1 MGWKQCKRFLRR
13 WNYKTF
19 IWLKKEIYAILKY
32 WVRGGIIMPSEGI
45 KIVSENRK
53 AFHDYFIDDRVE
65 AGIILTGTEIK
76 SIRNGKVN
84 LKDSYARINNGEIW
98 VYQMHISA
106 YEQGNRFNHDP
117 LRPRKLLLHRSE
129 INKLVGKIQLQGL
142 TLLPIKIYL
151 KNGMAKVE
159 LAVGQGKK
167 NYDKRQVLAEREG
180 KRDIERALRDR
191 NKAY

>member
-1 MGWKQCKRFLRR
+1 MS
-13 WNYKTF
+13 
-19 IWLKKEIYAILKY
+19 
-32 WVRGGIIMPSEGI
+32 SEKI

-65 AGIILTGTEIK
+65 AGIVLTGTEIK

-98 VYQMHISA
+98 VHQMHISP

-117 LRPRKLLLHRSE
+117 LRPRKLLLHRTE

-142 TLLPIKIYL
+142 TLLPIKLYL

-180 KRDIERALRDR
+180 KRDIERALRER
-191 NKAY
+191 NKNY

>member
-1 MGWKQCKRFLRR
+1 M
-13 WNYKTF
+13 T
-19 IWLKKEIYAILKY
+19 
-32 WVRGGIIMPSEGI
+32 SEGI

-84 LKDSYARINNGEIW
+84 LKDSYARIKNGEVW
-98 VYQMHISA
+98 VYQMHISP
-106 YEQGNRFNHDP
+106 YEQGNRYNHDP
-117 LRPRKLLLHRSE
+117 LRPRKLLLHSSE

-142 TLLPIKIYL
+142 TLLPIKMYL